1 MNFYPN
7 YNQLHKYFID
17 NFFNYNEFTNKL
29 ENLTFDNELKVYDTK
44 QQKFT
49 ELNETYRSKKFLFND
64 NQIID
69 SYLNI
74 YNIETNTLEI
84 SNYFEFPPYILYL
97 VKDQSINL
105 IETIK
110 LLDLTRYIIFNNYDE
125 NDDDIEDSIYLKN
138 RISEYKII
146 ICELNENN
154 KKKDEKNSA
163 LQQTI
168 NDLKLKLRKANFNL
182 MENQNIFT
190 ELHLDITEKDQ
201 IIEDLNKKNKEQSNI
216 MKEQENKIIE
226 QENKIKEQE
235 NKIKELES
243 SYIYGTLKQ
252 IYDIYDGF
260 KIFFSRIHF

>member
-17 NFFNYNEFTNKL
+17 NFSDYNKFINKL
-29 ENLTFDNELKVYDTK
+29 ESLTFNSELKVYDTK

-49 ELNETYRSKKFLFND
+49 DLNETYRSKKFLFGD

-69 SYLNI
+69 SYLNS

-97 VKDQSINL
+97 FKDHPQPIN
-105 IETIK
+105 ISDAIK
-110 LLDLTRYIIFNNYDE
+110 LLDLTRYIIFNNHDE
-125 NDDDIEDSIYLKN
+125 NDDEDEDDIEDSIYLKN

-146 ICELNENN
+146 ICELNENIKN
-154 KKKDEKNSA
+154 KDKKNID
-163 LQQTI
+163 LQQII
-168 NDLKLKLRKANFNL
+168 NDLKLKVRKANFNL

-190 ELHLDITEKDQ
+190 DLHHDIIERDQMIEKQNNRITEQ
-201 IIEDLNKKNKEQSNI
+201 NNR
-216 MKEQENKIIE
+216 IIE
-226 QENKIKEQE
+226 QNNRIIEQ
-235 NKIKELES
+235 NNRITELES

-260 KIFFSRIHF
+260 KIFFNRISLN

>member
-1 MNFYPN
+1 M
-7 YNQLHKYFID
+7 
-17 NFFNYNEFTNKL
+17 
-29 ENLTFDNELKVYDTK
+29 
-44 QQKFT
+44 
-49 ELNETYRSKKFLFND
+49 
-64 NQIID
+64 
-69 SYLNI
+69 
-74 YNIETNTLEI
+74 
-84 SNYFEFPPYILYL
+84 
-97 VKDQSINL
+97 

-110 LLDLTRYIIFNNYDE
+110 LLDLTRYITFNNYDE